1 MMMML
6 TMMMRVPRNH
16 DAMLRSRNARARTTT
31 SGTPSALSRRKRG
44 GKSSRVSTPPSS
56 IGMGGSK
63 PKTTTGR
70 RRDDSDDTE
79 ENPSGGETQTTRRT
93 FVLLASAS
101 VASASET
108 ARADAKENNI
118 FDEFPDEERNGD
130 EASCGVKSLIVGP
143 GFGEFESVSKALLA
157 SAEEGGATI
166 EIKSGTYKERIIVN
180 KKNVRLIGLSEDVV
194 VEWRTPMPYESVLE
208 VTSENV
214 SVENVKFTHA
224 SKSVANNF
232 GAFVKEGGS
241 LMLNN
246 VSITSETGSGL
257 ATEGGSIDAEN
268 VKIYKCKNHGVSA
281 FGNQLEEPKSGR
293 VTLEN
298 VAISNCGGDG
308 ILLRG
313 GVEVDSRDVK
323 IDNCAGFGIEAFE
336 NVQGAMKACKISKCK
351 KGNVGGD
358 NDNYDGNGV
367 SIELV

>member
-1 MMMML
+1 MML
-6 TMMMRVPRNH
+6 TKMMRVPRNH
-16 DAMLRSRNARARTTT
+16 DGMLRSRNARARTTR
-31 SGTPSALSRRKRG
+31 SGAPSALSRRKRG

-180 KKNVRLIGLSEDVV
+180 KKNVRLIGLSEDVALCAQHV
-194 VEWRTPMPYESVLE
+194 VDLMHVEEVDAHAVLTE
-208 VTSENV
+208 EDRLGGRLVR
-214 SVENVKFTHA
+214 A
-224 SKSVANNF
+224 DPF
-232 GAFVKEGGS
+232 GATLVSDLKEAGD
-241 LMLNN
+241 
-246 VSITSETGSGL
+246 VAATTGDIADLESDL
-257 ATEGGSIDAEN
+257 AAL
-268 VKIYKCKNHGVSA
+268 GV
-281 FGNQLEEPKSGR
+281 FR
-293 VTLEN
+293 
-298 VAISNCGGDG
+298 
-308 ILLRG
+308 
-313 GVEVDSRDVK
+313 EVDECESTASDELCDAIGAYALANFETDHWKSRCLVWRRDLL
-323 IDNCAGFGIEAFE
+323 APLSSGIEAS
-336 NVQGAMKACKISKCK
+336 G
-351 KGNVGGD
+351 
-358 NDNYDGNGV
+358 
-367 SIELV
+367 IESLPCPRTGESGLWV

>member
-1 MMMML
+1 MM
-6 TMMMRVPRNH
+6 TKMMRVPRNH
-16 DAMLRSRNARARTTT
+16 DAMLRSRNVRARTTA
-31 SGTPSALSRRKRG
+31 SGAPSALSRRERG
-44 GKSSRVSTPPSS
+44 GEDSLLTTSPSS
-56 IGMGGSK
+56 IGMRGSK
-63 PKTTTGR
+63 PKTTTGARTGR

-79 ENPSGGETQTTRRT
+79 ENPSGGETQTRRT

-143 GFGEFESVSKALLA
+143 GLGEFESVSKALLA

-194 VEWRTPMPYESVLE
+194 VEWRTSMPYESVLE